1 MFRNIKR
8 DKGVKMKYISTREM
22 PYEVWFKERRNS
34 IGMSDVSAVL
44 GHNPYKSNVDLYF
57 EKVNDVEP
65 IDDNLH
71 MRLGRDLEP
80 IIKKL
85 FEEETGLKVF
95 NDNKIRFD
103 RRYAFLTANLDG
115 FVTKERVPVEY
126 KTMTFWDGD
135 IPDYYYCQ
143 IQGQMMVTETPY
155 IYFCGLVLGHTKEF
169 FVEKYYR
176 DEEFIKNMRKELVDF
191 WGNNVCK
198 KIPPIPRSTRD
209 ARKVFNQVDPEKILE
224 AENPELD
231 NINALNELN
240 KKKKKIL
247 KDIESNQLDLMKK
260 MEDKELMSCNGLD
273 LVTWKKTK
281 PRKKFDMKQ
290 FKKDHPELHEE
301 YMKEVEGQRRFL
313 IKIKEQ

>member
-1 MFRNIKR
+1 
-8 DKGVKMKYISTREM
+8 MKYINTREM
-22 PYEVWFKERRNS
+22 PYEEWLKERQYS

-57 EKVNDVEP
+57 EKVNGVKP
-65 IDDNLH
+65 IDDNLN

-103 RRYAFLTANLDG
+103 RRYSFLTANLDG

-143 IQGQMMVTETPY
+143 IQGQMMVTQTPY
-155 IYFCGLVLGHTKEF
+155 IYFCGLVLGHTKQF

-176 DEEFIKNMRKELVDF
+176 DEEFITNMRKELVDF
-191 WGNNVCK
+191 WLENVSK
-198 KIPPIPRSTRD
+198 KVPPIPRSTRD
-209 ARKVFNQVDPEKILE
+209 ARKVFNQVDENKICEASNDELE
-224 AENPELD
+224 H
-231 NINALNELN
+231 INSLNQLGKT
-240 KKKKKIL
+240 KKRL
-247 KDIESNQLDLMKK
+247 QDDIEQTQLKLMKK
-260 MEDKELMSCNGLD
+260 MEDSELLSSNGLD
-273 LVTWKKTK
+273 LATWKKTK
-281 PRKKFDMKQ
+281 PSKRFNMKQ
-290 FKKDHPELHEE
+290 FRKDHPELHQE
-301 YMKEVEGQRRFL
+301 YMQEKDGQRRFI
-313 IKIKEQ
+313 IKIKER